1 MSDFS
6 LSTSVNGDVVIIK
19 TSGYLNNIGGEKIAD
34 ACYKEIDNGKNLF
47 FIRPRGIE
55 SG

>member
-19 TSGYLNNIGGEKIAD
+19 TSGYLNNIEVK
-34 ACYKEIDNGKNLF
+34 K
-47 FIRPRGIE
+47 
-55 SG
+55 